1 VAQKVQVVK
10 MGGDVLHSTQMAP
23 LLQALPGKPVRAGHR
38 LARLDGSSQAVG
50 FSLRLDSM
58 HPTEQKDSRRK
69 GSSFKKG
76 ETFKI

>member
-1 VAQKVQVVK
+1 MKEKLLLIFCRYFRASLSVPDIGLPV
-10 MGGDVLHSTQMAP
+10 ST
-23 LLQALPGKPVRAGHR
+23 
-38 LARLDGSSQAVG
+38 ARSQAVG

-76 ETFKI
+76 ETFKL